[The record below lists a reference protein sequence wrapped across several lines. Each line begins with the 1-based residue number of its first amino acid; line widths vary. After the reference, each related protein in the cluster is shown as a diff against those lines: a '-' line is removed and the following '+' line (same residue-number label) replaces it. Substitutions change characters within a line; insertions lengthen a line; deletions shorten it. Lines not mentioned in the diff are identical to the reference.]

1 MWWAGLGHQSRRL
14 PPGIA
19 INPTTCFTLL
29 GAPIG
34 GVAFCE
40 QKTVAQH
47 VDTAR
52 PLLDAIAELPEP
64 QTGLLLLRHCASF
77 CKVVYATRVT
87 PSTCLGS
94 AMETFDTAVR
104 HCLEAV
110 CTGPLSAEAWLQA
123 SLPTTAASRS
133 RDVPEEAIRQMVREI
148 QQLQP
153 ANPPDNLF
161 MQCLGRPQ
169 RDQAPPQNV
178 ELTRRALEE
187 WERTICENKAMAIL
201 EQIQEGRPALFQRDG
216 GAMLIAIVLDR
227 PLQEAQELVDQ
238 PHLFLQEIQQ
248 VLDDKK
254 SHPILERML
263 RMIQGDTAKQEASS
277 SMERPSHTEYMDDTQ
292 YQ

>member
-1 MWWAGLGHQSRRL
+1 MWWVDRGVF

-40 QKTVAQH
+40 QQTVAQR
-47 VDTAR
+47 VDKAR

-77 CKVVYATRVT
+77 CQVVYATRVT

-123 SLPTTAASRS
+123 SLATTAGGWGCATPASMPRRDMLPASLPPS
-133 RDVPEEAIRQMVREI
+133 R
-148 QQLQP
+148 
-153 ANPPDNLF
+153 F
-161 MQCLGRPQ
+161 
-169 RDQAPPQNV
+169 
-178 ELTRRALEE
+178 
-187 WERTICENKAMAIL
+187 
-201 EQIQEGRPALFQRDG
+201 
-216 GAMLIAIVLDR
+216 
-227 PLQEAQELVDQ
+227 
-238 PHLFLQEIQQ
+238 
-248 VLDDKK
+248 
-254 SHPILERML
+254 
-263 RMIQGDTAKQEASS
+263 ASS
-277 SMERPSHTEYMDDTQ
+277 
-292 YQ
+292 